1 MPEEPTRR
9 ERIVKGPVTFARGP
23 EQAGDPTRAQRKL
36 AKRVVEKHWRGDW
49 TFDATGL
56 TVRYSDGLVLRFE
69 GI

>member
-1 MPEEPTRR
+1 VPDLPEELTRR
-9 ERIVKGPVTFARGP
+9 E
-23 EQAGDPTRAQRKL
+23 RKL
-36 AKRVVEKHWRGDW
+36 AKRIVEKHWRADW